1 MNDEYTS
8 LSFEIVKENVS
19 DEITIH
25 PFGDIHW
32 DSETCARDKF
42 DADLKASFKGK
53 NNYYLF
59 MGDCLDFLATSDL
72 KKVRNAGMHDNS
84 MDKLNMFAMQD
95 LAAFRKRIEP
105 CRGKIIGMLGGN
117 HDWLFDDNLTGSQK
131 LAQYMECAYL
141 GWVTYIVLTIRTKN
155 DNGMLRYDIVAC
167 HGKAGGKLAGTSFNQ
182 VEDLQ
187 RVFPGA
193 NMYLMGH
200 DHNRG
205 VRPTS
210 KLFAEKNVR
219 TGGTSVVVKEKE
231 QYLCRT
237 GSYQKAYEPGK
248 GGYITRTLKPPS
260 ALGTI
265 TIKLQSERVRG
276 SRAPDGMKDLR
287 RIRTRVEV

>member
-8 LSFEIVKENVS
+8 LNYEIVTDKIA

-32 DSETCARDKF
+32 DSETCSRDKF
-42 DADLKASFKGK
+42 DADLKASLKGK

-59 MGDCLDFLATSDL
+59 MGDLLDFLATSDL

-84 MDKLNMFAMQD
+84 MDKLNVFAMQD
-95 LAAFRKRIEP
+95 LAAFRKKIEP

-141 GWVTYIVLTIRTKN
+141 GWVTYIILTIRARNHKAVF
-155 DNGMLRYDIVAC
+155 GYDIVAC

-210 KLFAEKNVR
+210 KLFGEINKH
-219 TGGTSVVVKEKE
+219 TGVVVVKERE
-231 QYLCRT
+231 QLLCRT
-237 GSYQKAYEPGK
+237 GSYQKAYEPGR
-248 GGYITRTLKPPS
+248 GGYITRMLKAPS

-265 TIKLQSERVRG
+265 TIKLQRERIRG
-276 SRAPDGMKDLR
+276 SNTPEGVNETW